1 MSVECR
7 VGVVGGRGVGKSALI
22 NAFQGELAQG
32 GRTVRSVGGR
42 MVAFRVSEAR
52 DIEEVGAN
60 VDVLLLCFSI
70 DAPLSALPRP
80 HSRPR
85 QPLVLVGCKADLR
98 RKHRFSKYFLKKKLN
113 YQTHC
118 ESSQDRQG

>member
-7 VGVVGGRGVGKSALI
+7 VGVVGGRRVGKSALI
-22 NAFQGELAQG
+22 NAFQGELAHG

-52 DIEEVGAN
+52 DIEEVGAS
-60 VDVLLLCFSI
+60 VDVVLLCFSI

-98 RKHRFSKYFLKKKLN
+98 RKHRFSELSKKLN

-118 ESSQDRQG
+118 QSSQDRQG